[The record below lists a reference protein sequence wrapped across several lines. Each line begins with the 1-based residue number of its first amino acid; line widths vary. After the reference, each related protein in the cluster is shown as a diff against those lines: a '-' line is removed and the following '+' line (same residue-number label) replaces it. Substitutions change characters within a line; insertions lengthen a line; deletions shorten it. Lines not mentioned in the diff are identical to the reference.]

1 MISSHWKNS
10 DVATDRTWEYV
21 LSSDQCDELVK
32 AARSAARNGLTIT
45 SITAHNFP
53 LPLLAPLVTQWSLD
67 LSTGRGFALIHG
79 FPIDQLSEEETR
91 LAYAGFGVHL
101 GVLVGQN
108 SNADLI
114 TDIRDD
120 RLEQTGQIRRLYR
133 TRDRQDFHSDAADI
147 IGLLC
152 MHDAKSGG
160 ESKIVSS
167 PAVYAEM
174 MRLRRDLVDELR
186 APLQWDRQDDHK
198 DGQQPWFTLAPIFD
212 HNGEPRIFYVG
223 WYIRNAQRHAEVP
236 RLTDRQ
242 LEAMELLESI
252 TNDPAFHLEMA
263 FQPGDI
269 QLLNNGRI
277 LHAREAYDDWEDP
290 DKRRHLLRLWM
301 AAHAFTSL
309 EDNLRVGLGTD
320 S

>member
-1 MISSHWKNS
+1 MTSSHWKTS
-10 DVATDRTWEYV
+10 DVSTDRTWEYV
-21 LSSDQCDELVK
+21 LSSDQRGELVD
-32 AARSAARNGLTIT
+32 AARAAVGSGFTIGT
-45 SITAHNFP
+45 LEAKSFP
-53 LPLLAPLVTQWSLD
+53 LPCLATLIDQWARD
-67 LSTGRGFALIHG
+67 LAFGRGFVLIHG
-79 FPIDQLSEEETR
+79 FPIEHLSEEEVQ
-91 LAYAGFGVHL
+91 LAYVGLGVHL
-101 GVLVGQN
+101 GVPVGQN

-114 TDIRDD
+114 THIRDD
-120 RLEQTGQIRRLYR
+120 RMEQTGRIRRLYR

-152 MHDAKSGG
+152 MHEAKLGG

-174 MRLRRDLVDELR
+174 MRLRPDLVDELR

-198 DGQQPWFTLAPIFD
+198 EGQQPWFTLAPIFE

-223 WYIRNAQRHAEVP
+223 WYIRNAQRHADVP
-236 RLTDRQ
+236 RLTERQ

-252 TNDPAFHLEMA
+252 TNDPAFHLEMS

-277 LHAREAYDDWEDP
+277 LHAREAYDDWEDL
-290 DKRRHLLRLWM
+290 DKRRHLLRLWL
-301 AAHAFTSL
+301 AAHTFTSL
-309 EDNLRVGLGTD
+309 EESLRTGIG
-320 S
+320 SSS